1 MYHLLVQV
9 ALFLAVLFCAD
20 FWWKRVV
27 HRQLSKLPGPVS
39 VPLLGS
45 GYVFLGKN
53 CSEVFYTFQRLT
65 ARYGQGGAPIRFFLG
80 PVPFVIISSP
90 EHAQA
95 ILSSS
100 TCLAKPWIYRF
111 TPLEGIFSLP
121 VDKWRRHRKAMQP
134 GFNLTVLNSFIP
146 IFKRKIDILVDKLAR
161 EVVGGRPF
169 DVYGYVA
176 ACTLDM
182 VYSTTLGME
191 MNIQQQARTEYLDVL
206 DELFELVTKRSTNV
220 LLHPQWAYRLTSYY
234 RRECRARQ
242 IFCAPSAEVLQ
253 RNPILDRRSPKE
265 SSDVSK
271 PQILIDQLYDLALKD
286 PAFDR
291 DAIEKELNTMIF
303 GGNETT
309 AITMSN
315 ALLLIAMHPEV
326 QNKLIVEI
334 TQILGESFAN
344 ITIEQLQQLT
354 YMEAVLKEAMRLLPI
369 TTILGRKTGADLQ
382 LGEYRIPAGVN
393 LAIDVFS
400 IHRSKEHWGLNAD
413 LFVPERFLTGKHHPY
428 AFLGFSAGPRNCIGI
443 RYAWISMKMTLA
455 HVLRRFELETPL
467 RLQDIR
473 IKASMTLKVIG
484 GHMISVRA
492 RE

>member
-1 MYHLLVQV
+1 
-9 ALFLAVLFCAD
+9 
-20 FWWKRVV
+20 
-27 HRQLSKLPGPVS
+27 
-39 VPLLGS
+39 
-45 GYVFLGKN
+45 
-53 CSEVFYTFQRLT
+53 
-65 ARYGQGGAPIRFFLG
+65 
-80 PVPFVIISSP
+80 
-90 EHAQA
+90 
-95 ILSSS
+95 
-100 TCLAKPWIYRF
+100 
-111 TPLEGIFSLP
+111 
-121 VDKWRRHRKAMQP
+121 
-134 GFNLTVLNSFIP
+134 
-146 IFKRKIDILVDKLAR
+146 
-161 EVVGGRPF
+161 
-169 DVYGYVA
+169 
-176 ACTLDM
+176 
-182 VYSTTLGME
+182 ME
-191 MNIQQQARTEYLDVL
+191 MNIQQQARSAYLDVL

-242 IFCAPSAEVLQ
+242 IFCAPSTEVLQ
-253 RNPILDRRSPKE
+253 RNPILARSPSE
-265 SSDVSK
+265 FSDVSK

-286 PAFDR
+286 PSFDR

-334 TQILGESFAN
+334 TQVLGESFAN

-354 YMEAVLKEAMRLLPI
+354 YMEAVLKEAMRLYPI

-382 LGEYRIPAGVN
+382 LGEYRIPAKVN

-400 IHRSKEHWGLNAD
+400 IHRSAEHWGLNAD

-484 GHMISVRA
+484 GHIISVRA